1 MQISIHTQ
9 NHERSSVANVS
20 HFASLFL
27 SSNSV
32 SSEVPPLSRMRVI
45 YNKAVSFL
53 TQTIVTLGRM
63 LHLYIKDI
71 KEKKVNKIVFNQ
83 LKQLRYTLTRLELM
97 NLKSLLVFTHCK
109 SHKYTYKLYA

>member
-20 HFASLFL
+20 HFAFLFL

-83 LKQLRYTLTRLELM
+83 LKLLRYTFNETGTNEFKVALSFHTL
-97 NLKSLLVFTHCK
+97 
-109 SHKYTYKLYA
+109 